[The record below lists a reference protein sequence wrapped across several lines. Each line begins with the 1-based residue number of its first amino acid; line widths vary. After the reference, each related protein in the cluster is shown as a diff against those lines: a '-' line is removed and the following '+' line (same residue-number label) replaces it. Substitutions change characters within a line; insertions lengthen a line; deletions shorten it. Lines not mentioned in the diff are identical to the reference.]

1 MRHYGVTALL
11 QTSLK
16 KEPGVNESAEM
27 LRLVLPLMTR
37 HNIPATPENYS
48 IWFHYITDDRQGL
61 KEYIDRLLEQKIPFT
76 AELNEQ
82 IHKQFLFESELQ
94 QAEKVRKGVATAL
107 AEATAAL
114 RVTGSDA
121 DRYRKVLGTFDESC
135 GSAKTVSDIYGLLNT
150 VLEET
155 HSMQQSMERLQQD
168 FIIKS
173 RDMDNLKKELDQV
186 RKQASTD
193 ALTGLYNRTTFF
205 DALENVDTDSDPFAN
220 PYCVAMMDID
230 HFKRVN
236 DTFGHLVGDKV
247 IRFVADSLR
256 QSTKG
261 RDCASRYGGEEY
273 ALLLPETSLENA
285 VILCN
290 KIREHIAKTNL
301 VRSGTKESLGQI
313 TISAGVAQ
321 NRSGESRMDLLA
333 RADRALYQ
341 SKERGRNRVTA
352 SDD

>member
-1 MRHYGVTALL
+1 ML
-11 QTSLK
+11 QTSVK
-16 KEPGVNESAEM
+16 KESGVNESAET
-27 LRLVLPLMTR
+27 LRIVLPLMAR
-37 HNIPATPENYS
+37 HKIPATPENYS
-48 IWFHYITDDRQGL
+48 IWFHYVTNDRPGL
-61 KEYIDRLLEQKIPFT
+61 KEYIDRLLEQKTPFS
-76 AELNEQ
+76 AEVNEH
-82 IHKQFLFESELQ
+82 IHQQFLSECDLR
-94 QAEKVRKGVATAL
+94 QAEQVRKNIASAL

-114 RVTGSDA
+114 RYTGSEA
-121 DRYRKVLGTFDESC
+121 DRYRKALGIFDESC
-135 GSAKTVSDIYGLLNT
+135 GTAETVDDIYSLLNT

-155 HSMQQSMERLQQD
+155 HNMQESMERLQQD
-168 FIIKS
+168 FLAKS
-173 RDMDNLKKELDQV
+173 KDMDKLKQELDQV

-205 DALENVDTDSDPFAN
+205 NSLEAIDTESDPLSN
-220 PYCVAMMDID
+220 PYCVAMIDID

-261 RDCASRYGGEEY
+261 QDCASRYGGEEY
-273 ALLLPETSLENA
+273 ALMLPNTSLVNA
-285 VILCN
+285 VSLCN
-290 KIREHIAKTNL
+290 RIREHIAKTNL

-321 NRSGESRMDLLA
+321 NRSGEGRMELLS
-333 RADRALYQ
+333 RADKALYL

-352 SDD
+352 SED

>member
-1 MRHYGVTALL
+1 LL
-11 QTSLK
+11 QTSIK
-16 KEPGVNESAEM
+16 KESGINESAET
-27 LRLVLPLMTR
+27 LRIVLPLMTR
-37 HNIPATPENYS
+37 HKIPTNPENYS
-48 IWFHYITDDRQGL
+48 IWFHYVANDLPGL
-61 KEYIDRLLEQKIPFT
+61 NQYIDNMLERKTPFT
-76 AELNEQ
+76 TEVNEH
-82 IHKQFLFESELQ
+82 IYKYFLSEHDLR
-94 QAEKVRKGVATAL
+94 QAEQVRTSLASTL
-107 AEATAAL
+107 AETTAAL
-114 RVTGSDA
+114 RHTGSEA
-121 DRYRKVLGTFDESC
+121 DRYHDVLSSFDKSC
-135 GSAKTVSDIYGLLNT
+135 GSAQSLTDVFDLLNS

-155 HSMQQSMERLQQD
+155 HSMQQSMKRLQQD
-168 FIIKS
+168 FLVKS
-173 RDMDNLKKELDQV
+173 DDMDKLKQELEQV

-205 DALENVDTDSDPFAN
+205 DSLEAVDTESNPLSK
-220 PYCVAMMDID
+220 PYCVAMIDID

-261 RDCASRYGGEEY
+261 RDCAARYGGEEY
-273 ALLLPETSLENA
+273 ALMLPETHLENA
-285 VILCN
+285 VILCD

-321 NRSGESRMDLLA
+321 KRSGEGRMDLLA
-333 RADRALYQ
+333 RADKALYQ

-352 SDD
+352 SEE